1 MGTKFWRYEFWD
13 HLGGQAILMIGYWL
27 SNACPLK
34 QSQKSLHPQL
44 VPFSLEFLKW
54 VFQVVWFC
62 AAYREDNKM
71 SILWLLAQYHSL
83 PADVLWGSFVT
94 NIKGFVPKNW
104 KPWRRSF
111 LPSLMTL
118 NSLTFLSVRLKDVAI
133 FGRCVFFL
141 WSLSAFFVIFS
152 SASRALPPSSVDV
165 SHIFS
170 IFL

>member
-1 MGTKFWRYEFWD
+1 MDTKFGARISGIIWADKWYSWMVNGCLEYHRPIITNTY
-13 HLGGQAILMIGYWL
+13 
-27 SNACPLK
+27 PPK
-34 QSQKSLHPQL
+34 KSQKSLHPKL

-54 VFQVVWFC
+54 VFQLVWFC

-71 SILWLLAQYHSL
+71 SIFWLLAQLVSL
-83 PADVLWGSFVT
+83 H
-94 NIKGFVPKNW
+94 IKGFVPRNW

-111 LPSLMTL
+111 LSSLMTL

-170 IFL
+170 IF